1 MLSNRLV
8 KYYSSLLHK
17 KYRIQEGKFIVEG
30 KKLVQEGLNSTFSPE
45 IVIVTDEFFK
55 QNKEFMEFVK
65 KRSII
70 ERIADEDVD
79 RLSDTNTPQ
88 GIFAIFDKKETV
100 LDFKADSVIIG
111 LENIADPGNI
121 GTIIRNC
128 DWFGIK
134 EVYLSTGCAEIYN
147 PKTIRSSMGSIFH
160 INFYEE
166 IRFVDH
172 IKYLQSQGYMCFS
185 TDLEGENLYEFSFPE
200 KSFIIFSNEANGPA
214 KDVLKAVDKKLNI
227 PKFGSAESL
236 NVASASAV
244 IISELS
250 RRKSFGK

>member
-17 KYRIQEGKFIVEG
+17 KYRVQEHKFIVEG
-30 KKLVQEGLNSTFSPE
+30 KKLVQEGLNSDFQSE

-70 ERIADEDVD
+70 ERIADEDVN

-88 GIFAIFDKKETV
+88 GIFAIFDKKEV
-100 LDFKADSVIIG
+100 DLEFKADSVIIG
-111 LENIADPGNI
+111 LENISDPGNI
-121 GTIIRNC
+121 GTILRNC

-134 EVYLSTGCAEIYN
+134 EVYLSVGCAEIYN

-160 INFYEE
+160 LNFYED

-172 IKYLQSQGYMCFS
+172 IKYMQKEGYICYS
-185 TDLEGENLYEFSFPE
+185 TDLEGENLYTHSFPA

-214 KDVLKAVDKKLNI
+214 KEVLKIVDKKLNI
-227 PKFGSAESL
+227 PKHGLAESL

-244 IISELS
+244 IISEII
-250 RRKSFGK
+250 RRSTFDK